1 MFKYFTRGKRGILYK
16 GKFKGKDVVLKM
28 EKRGLGRINNEI
40 FWLLKLNKVG
50 IGPKL
55 LFSGSGWFIYSF
67 VKGKPLNE
75 WVVGKS
81 KVRIVKVFR
90 QILLK
95 CMVLDKLKVNKYEMH
110 RPFKNVLIF
119 KDKVKMLDFERCKV
133 SLKPKNVT
141 QFCQFVIS
149 TLKLDRSKILPF
161 VRDYSKDFSE
171 KSFRKLVKN
180 LF

>member
-1 MFKYFTRGKRGILYK
+1 MFKYFTQGKRGILYK

-28 EKRGLGRINNEI
+28 EKRNLSRINNEI

-50 IGPKL
+50 IGPRL
-55 LFSGSGWFIYSF
+55 LLSGSGWFIYPF
-67 VKGKPLNE
+67 VEGVALNA

-81 KVRIVKVFR
+81 KVRITKVFR

-95 CMVLDKLKVNKYEMH
+95 CRILDKLKVNKYEMH

-119 KDKVKMLDFERCKV
+119 KDKAKLLDFERCKV
-133 SLKPKNVT
+133 SLNPKNVT
-141 QFCQFVIS
+141 QFCQFIIS
-149 TLKLDRSKILPF
+149 VLKLDRSRVLPF

-171 KSFRKLVKN
+171 KNFKLLVKN